1 MGIPAAIGV
10 SIGLAAGTIN
20 ANGTVEQRKRWARDL
35 MTFEKV
41 GAWAIT
47 EPDAGSDAFGGM
59 RTTVKPDGDEFVL
72 NGQKTFITNG
82 PYADTIVV
90 YAKLDD
96 GSGLDRR
103 DQPVLTFVLDTG
115 HGRSRAVQAAEE
127 DGHELLAHRPAVL
140 RQRAARPRPAA
151 RRTTRVGRSRVGA
164 LQLHGRA
171 GRHRHALPR
180 RHRGVPAAVRRLRQG
195 AHPVG
200 QADRRPPADPAQARR
215 DGGRPH
221 QRAEHG
227 LQGHRRPPGRG
238 RRWTSPRR
246 PR

>member
-59 RTTVKPDGDEFVL
+59 RTTVKPDGEDFIL
-72 NGQKTFITNG
+72 SGQKTFITNG

-96 GSGLDRR
+96 GSGTRPPRPAGADLRAG
-103 DQPVLTFVLDTG
+103 PG
-115 HGRSRAVQAAEE
+115 HGRPRAVEAVQE
-127 DGHELLAHRPAVL
+127 DGHELLADRPAVL
-140 RQRAARPRPAA
+140 RPDPPRPRPPA
-151 RRTTRVGRSRVGA
+151 RGTPGLLRGRPGVGA
-164 LQLHGRA
+164 RELHGRA
-171 GRHRHALPR
+171 RRHRRPRPR
-180 RHRGVPAAVRRLRQG
+180 RHRGVPPPLRRLRQG
-195 AHPVG
+195 AHPLG
-200 QADRRPPADPAQARR
+200 QAHRRPPADPAQARR
-215 DGGRPH
+215 DGGRPD
-221 QRAEHG
+221 QR
-227 LQGHRRPPGRG
+227 RRTWSSRA
-238 RRWTSPRR
+238 SPRDVAR
-246 PR
+246 